1 MDQFTHAPCGGSH
14 ARLNGVEISWAQ
26 ALAWRMR
33 RHFLLE
39 RASPGDL
46 VAVVDRLC
54 GLHAQLMSS
63 VDLALW
69 ARIDGLPREA
79 VADALWQQRT
89 LVKMWAMRS
98 TLHVLPAEGLGT
110 WIAGFGIW
118 KPGAWPLKDVDAVP
132 VAAYVDKALRRK
144 MLTRAELADAVT
156 KLGATPKMI
165 EGLLGAWGGHL
176 KSASLFGYLCFAS
189 GDGAQARF
197 THPRTWLRTPPKKPD
212 ENTALNALTTRYLG
226 TYGPAT
232 ANDLGPR
239 WWGVNQTTARR
250 RLSALGDAA
259 TQITIEGERF
269 WMRTEDLPELA
280 ATQPVEV
287 VRLLPAFDQWVVCAS
302 RRVPAFID
310 PKDRPRIYSQQG
322 WVFPVLLVNGR
333 MAGIWKHE
341 QKGRTLSVEIEPF
354 AKLPRWTRDP
364 IAAEAERLAAFLGGD
379 LKLAIKR

>member
-1 MDQFTHAPCGGSH
+1 
-14 ARLNGVEISWAQ
+14 
-26 ALAWRMR
+26 MR
-33 RHFLLE
+33 RQFLLE
-39 RASPGDL
+39 RASPREL

-89 LVKMWAMRS
+89 LVKIWAMRA
-98 TLHVLPAEGLGT
+98 TLHVLPAEDLGT
-110 WIAGFGIW
+110 WIAGFSIW
-118 KPGAWPLKDVDAVP
+118 KPGGWPLKDADAVP

-144 MLTRAELADAVT
+144 MVTRAELAAAVT
-156 KLGATPKMI
+156 KLGATPKMV

-176 KSASLFGYLCFAS
+176 KSASIFGYLCFAS
-189 GDGAQARF
+189 GDGSQARF
-197 THPRTWLRTPPKKPD
+197 THPHTWLRTPPKKID
-212 ENTALNALTTRYLG
+212 ENTALNALTARYLG
-226 TYGPAT
+226 TYGPA
-232 ANDLGPR
+232 AAHDLGPR
-239 WWGVNQTTARR
+239 WWGINQGMAKR
-250 RLSALGDAA
+250 RLAALGDAA

-333 MAGIWKHE
+333 MAGLWKHE
-341 QKGRTLSVEIEPF
+341 QKGRTLSVEVEPF
-354 AKLPRWTRDP
+354 AKLPAGPATPSPPKPNDSPPSWV
-364 IAAEAERLAAFLGGD
+364 
-379 LKLAIKR
+379 AI